1 MISHSTR
8 LRALLAH
15 LQSQRVLVAA
25 WVLALSSAFAVPPD
39 RAYGGYVDYRTLCLL
54 FSLMVAMA
62 GLQQLGVFQRI
73 GMRLLRTVR
82 TSSPLSPSPVPFCA
96 WRISS
101 SGFRLLWSC
110 RPLQPISA
118 AFCSPSEIH
127 RTCISIP
134 DPATLFRLSYI

>member
-82 TSSPLSPSPVPFCA
+82 TSRQLEAVLIFLC
-96 WRISS
+96 
-101 SGFRLLWSC
+101 FFF
-110 RPLQPISA
+110 QYV
-118 AFCSPSEIH
+118 H
-127 RTCISIP
+127 HQ
-134 DPATLFRLSYI
+134 